1 MKVAR
6 PMKPMTASFAIEIEY
21 LTGVARAANDRRD
34 GHDWPPQ
41 PDRLFSALVA
51 TWAARGERDEEKKA
65 LEWLERQPAPVILA
79 SEAFPRASVE
89 VFVPPN
95 DHELPAKDL
104 ESLRWFRALKT
115 GFRGLSEKDRKWLQS
130 EWRSSLGVI
139 PMFQTNRQPRWFP
152 ACVPLDPVVRLVWP
166 EPPSPPLIEAL
177 AALAHDTSYLGH
189 SASLIRCTLRYG
201 GPAANGRAARR
212 VPYPGR
218 LAELERAFNDQRRPS
233 PGASR
238 TPPPTPPPTAPASVF
253 GAEWIVLAHAG
264 GYRPGALAAPLA
276 CKVLLRTVQSGY
288 GPGQA
293 PSWVSGHDP
302 DGTPTL
308 SPHLAALPLL
318 DAGWEWSQ
326 GRLMGLAL
334 VLPRDLE
341 ERVAKALDPQRA
353 EADQDAL
360 AEEERFFAALGRI
373 NRGGAESLEI
383 ALHLPGGREWRLRRE
398 ALPEAHSL
406 RPERYASKAELW
418 ASVTPIALDRHPK
431 ADGEAESGIAEAC
444 RRIGLPRPVRVV
456 LAQHSAIRG
465 APSIRGGSAQTWTRW
480 RLPPPLAGR
489 RLTHAVIAFETPVAG
504 PVILGAGRFSGL
516 GLCLPLTGQ
525 GST

>member
-1 MKVAR
+1 
-6 PMKPMTASFAIEIEY
+6 MKPMTASFAIEIEY

-51 TWAARGERDEEKKA
+51 TWAARGERPEEREA

-79 SEAFPRASVE
+79 SEAFPRAAAT

-95 DHELPAKDL
+95 DDAPT
-104 ESLRWFRALKT
+104 STNR
-115 GFRGLSEKDRKWLQS
+115 RGQPRQLVRE
-130 EWRSSLGVI
+130 
-139 PMFQTNRQPRWFP
+139 RQPRQFP
-152 ACVPLDPVVRLVWP
+152 ACIPENPVVRLVWP
-166 EPPSPPLIEAL
+166 APPPSCVADAL
-177 AALAHDTSYLGH
+177 AALCRDTSYLGH
-189 SASLIRCTLRYG
+189 SASLIRCTLRHEAS
-201 GPAANGRAARR
+201 AANGLAARR

-218 LAELERAFNDQRRPS
+218 LAELERAFKDQRRPS

-238 TPPPTPPPTAPASVF
+238 TPPPPPPPNAPASVF

-264 GYRPGALAAPLA
+264 GFRPDALAAPLA
-276 CKVLLRTVQSGY
+276 CKALLRTVQSGY
-288 GPGQA
+288 GPRQV

-302 DGTPTL
+302 DGTPTV

-398 ALPEAHSL
+398 ALPKAHSL

-444 RRIGLPRPVRVV
+444 RRIGLPQPVRVV

-465 APSIRGGSAQTWTRW
+465 APSIRDGSAQTWTRW
-480 RLPPPLAGR
+480 RMPPPLAGR
-489 RLTHAVIAFETPVAG
+489 RLTHAVIAFETPVGG
-504 PVILGAGRFSGL
+504 PVMLGAGRFSGL

-525 GST
+525 DST